1 MKFEY
6 QNTRFGIMNDIY
18 ILEQQY
24 NDELG
29 VSFLEGGYLEKE
41 SFKLTFSK
49 LIFNNIFFDFD
60 LLRLNSITTNQ
71 ASIIPGNNNN
81 GFPLTITDKYYDFRI
96 KLRYNISK

>member
-1 MKFEY
+1 MPVFL
-6 QNTRFGIMNDIY
+6 FDIVFTKLFL
-18 ILEQQY
+18 ILISLSIEFTITKS
-24 NDELG
+24 LP
-29 VSFLEGGYLEKE
+29 LPCH
-41 SFKLTFSK
+41 FSK